1 MLTPRIIRLNDKV
14 RTTQSY
20 VAMDRPRLITEFYSR
35 PSMDNYILR
44 RAKAFKYFLENK
56 KIFIDEDS
64 QIAGHLG
71 GESFR
76 AVVLHPDV
84 TKWLYDDFETLDQR
98 PGDNIKFR
106 CPEDKEE
113 LKEIVEKWK
122 GETFGDFAYDLADPD
137 VREMLD
143 ASVFT
148 HGVSN
153 QSTMNFSPDYD
164 NLVKRGYRYYIDQCK
179 ENLANFVVKDVYDME
194 QRIAWQAMIM
204 GMEAVI
210 DFAHRYAD
218 LAEEQATACTDE
230 KRKAELLIMAENC
243 RTVPEFPPKTFL
255 QATQLVWFNH
265 LAQMLEVA
273 GGDHN
278 LGRYDQY
285 MYPFYEKEV
294 AEGASEEYFA
304 EIIHE
309 FKLKVAEMWNVRCYD
324 ESLADPGNPMWKHI
338 MLGGVLENGKDGCNE
353 LTRVFLRTMRDLQ
366 TDEPCITFRYHKNVD
381 EETFRLAIEVARDTG
396 GHPAFYNDH
405 TAISYL
411 LSLGFT
417 LKEARNW
424 GICGCIEP
432 QVLGKTDFQSNP
444 GYFSPIKIFEI
455 VLHNGVDPVTGKE
468 IGIRTGEP
476 KDFTCIED
484 IMHAYEKQQDFF
496 MEKFTTLVNRTLGG
510 HAFTLPTIMGSCFQ
524 VGCIEKGKLLQQ
536 KGSNHHY
543 SAVGVSGIANVIDSM
558 AAIEEC
564 VFNKKYLTMGE
575 LIELI
580 DSNFEGKEN
589 LRQMLLNKA
598 PKFGN
603 DIEEVDKYSHW
614 LIDSL
619 DTSMKRFTDAH
630 GGPFTVLVATQAYN
644 VEMGKLTNA
653 TPDGRFANTPLADN
667 ASPSP
672 GLDVNGPTAVVN
684 SMACIDQ
691 LIPQSGLLLNQRF
704 DPTVV
709 AGEKGLDIIETVF
722 RTHFD
727 QDGFHIQINVL
738 DDETLRAAQ
747 QEPEKYSNIIV
758 RVAGYS
764 AYFVD
769 LSEEIQNNII
779 ERTIQKGL

>member
-1 MLTPRIIRLNDKV
+1 MLTERIVRLNDKV
-14 RTTQSY
+14 RNTQST
-20 VAMDRPRLITEFYSR
+20 VDMDRARLITEFYSR
-35 PSMDNYILR
+35 PSMDSYILR
-44 RAKAFKYFLENK
+44 RAKAFRYFLERK

-71 GESFR
+71 GERFR
-76 AVVLHPDV
+76 AVVVHPDV
-84 TKWLYDDFETLDQR
+84 TKWLYDDFETLDKR
-98 PGDNIKFR
+98 PGDNIKFL
-106 CPEDKEE
+106 PGDKEE

-122 GETFGDFAYDLADPD
+122 GNTYGDFAYDLADPD
-137 VREMLD
+137 VRAMLD
-143 ASVFT
+143 AAVFT

-153 QSTMNFSPDYD
+153 QSTMNHSPDYD
-164 NLVKRGYRYYIDQCK
+164 NLVKRGYRYYIDECK
-179 ENLANFVVKDVYDME
+179 RRLSEHVVQDVYDME
-194 QRIAWQAMIM
+194 QRIAWQAMILT
-204 GMEAVI
+204 MEAI
-210 DFAHRYAD
+210 ISFAHRYAD
-218 LAEEQATACTDE
+218 LADELAAKCTDE
-230 KRKAELLIMAENC
+230 KRKAELLTMAENC
-243 RTVPEFPPKTFL
+243 RTVPEFAPKTFL

-273 GGDHN
+273 GGDHS

-285 MYPFYEKEV
+285 MFPFFEKEK

-324 ESLADPGNPMWKHI
+324 ESLADPGNPLWMHI
-338 MLGGVLENGKDGCNE
+338 MLGGVLENGKDACNE
-353 LTRVFLRTMRDLQ
+353 LTRVFLRCMRDLQ
-366 TDEPCITFRYHKNVD
+366 TDEPCISFRYHKNID
-381 EETFRLAIEVARDTG
+381 EETFRLAIEVARDNG

-432 QVLGKTDFQSNP
+432 HVLGKTDFQSNP
-444 GYFSPIKIFEI
+444 GYFSPIKILEI
-455 VLHNGVDPVTGKE
+455 VLHNSVDPVSGNKLGIETGDPRE
-468 IGIRTGEP
+468 
-476 KDFTCIED
+476 FTCID
-484 IMHAYEKQQDFF
+484 DVMRAYEKQQDFF
-496 MEKFTTLVNRTLGG
+496 MEKFTILVNRTLGA
-510 HAFTLPTIMGSCFQ
+510 HAFVLPTITGSCFS
-524 VGCIEKGKLLQQ
+524 VGCMEKGKLLQQ
-536 KGSNHHY
+536 KGSDHHY

-558 AAIEEC
+558 AVMEEC
-564 VFNKKYLTMGE
+564 IFNKKLLTMDE
-575 LIELI
+575 LIHLV
-580 DSNFEGKEN
+580 DTNFEGKEDM
-589 LRQMLLNKA
+589 RQLLLNKA

-603 DIEEVDKYSHW
+603 DNEQVDKFSYW
-614 LIDSL
+614 LVDSI
-619 DTSMKRFTDAH
+619 DTSMKRFKDGH
-630 GGPFTVLVATQAYN
+630 GGDFTVLVATQAYN

-653 TPDGRFANTPLADN
+653 TPDGRLANTPLADN

-672 GLDVNGPTAVVN
+672 GLDVKGPTAVVN
-684 SMACIDQ
+684 SLAYSDQ

-747 QEPEKYSNIIV
+747 KEPDKYKNIIV

-764 AYFVD
+764 AYFVG

-779 ERTIQKGL
+779 DRTIQTGL